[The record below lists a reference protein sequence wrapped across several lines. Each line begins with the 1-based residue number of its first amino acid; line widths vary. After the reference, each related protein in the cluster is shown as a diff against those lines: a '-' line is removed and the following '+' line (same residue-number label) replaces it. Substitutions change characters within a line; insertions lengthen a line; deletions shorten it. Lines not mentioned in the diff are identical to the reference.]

1 MLVRFEYPKAT
12 TKLFN
17 ELFETERSL
26 RSCHCPALDV
36 AESENE
42 FKLYIE
48 LPGVK
53 KEDIKLSVEDGI
65 LTITGERKPYSIP
78 ENAKILLNEM
88 RIQDFSRS
96 IRLPREVDLG
106 SIAAELSNG
115 MLQVTIK
122 KSEVAKPKTIEIK

>member
-1 MLVRFEYPKAT
+1 MLVRFEYPKAS

-17 ELFETERSL
+17 ELFEAERNL

-36 AESENE
+36 TESENE
-42 FKLYIE
+42 FKIYVE

-65 LTITGERKPYSIP
+65 LTISGDRKPYTIP
-78 ENAKILLNEM
+78 ENSKILLNEM
-88 RIQDFSRS
+88 RIQNFSRS
-96 IRLPREVDLG
+96 LRLPREVDLG

-115 MLQVTIK
+115 MLQVTLK
-122 KSEVAKPKTIEIK
+122 KSEAAKPKTIEIK